1 MGTTLRF
8 VRRSALLAG
17 AFVAAA
23 SMLAPQAFAT
33 EDTGAGP
40 PGTQMETPP
49 FGETLVF
56 VPECFGEPA
65 TIVMT
70 TSGAQ
75 RGTSG
80 DDVIVGTGGDD
91 FIDSLGGHDKI
102 CAGGGVDRVTADYDP
117 DTGRWDPLI
126 IVVGE
131 PADPD
136 DDLIDGQDDGDVV
149 TPGEGNDSV
158 WGSGG
163 SDYLYG
169 QGGDDTI
176 EAGDRQDWMDCGEGD
191 DDYADGG
198 RGSND
203 WVNDDHGCETL
214 ISAAP

>member
-149 TPGEGNDSV
+149 TPGTA
-158 WGSGG
+158 SGAAAAATTCTARAATTRSRPETARTG
-163 SDYLYG
+163 W
-169 QGGDDTI
+169 TAARATTTTPT
-176 EAGDRQDWMDCGEGD
+176 AG
-191 DDYADGG
+191 GG
-198 RGSND
+198 RTTGSMM
-203 WVNDDHGCETL
+203 TT
-214 ISAAP
+214 AARP